1 MACSDRNLY
10 FAVISSPSQ
19 GHLPQVIFLL
29 SHHPNETRDSAEGWE
44 EGRLN
49 AAGGLWN
56 WAALRGV
63 SHATVRATQHVTFG
77 ATRLMLK
84 HLVLLTAILFTWN
97 SGVAQWADPWT
108 GF

>member
-49 AAGGLWN
+49 AAGGL
-56 WAALRGV
+56 
-63 SHATVRATQHVTFG
+63 
-77 ATRLMLK
+77 
-84 HLVLLTAILFTWN
+84 
-97 SGVAQWADPWT
+97 
-108 GF
+108 